1 MTNVTFT
8 AESERSGRTN
18 LETRCENESTGSA
31 GAEGLFF
38 FCEKLWFF
46 GGFFFLSD
54 MAYSPRVDNKTHCST
69 IQMCFSHTTLCS
81 GFCLRAELWFRAGQ
95 AACALQGRR
104 DLAEVLSP
112 CYVNPVAAKREGTT
126 QRHTQTARRDRQLA
140 SNQGR
145 LRRFSQVATPHMWDT
160 GRKPEAFID
169 EAFVSDRTG
178 KPCTHKF
185 M

>member
-1 MTNVTFT
+1 
-8 AESERSGRTN
+8 
-18 LETRCENESTGSA
+18 
-31 GAEGLFF
+31 
-38 FCEKLWFF
+38 
-46 GGFFFLSD
+46 
-54 MAYSPRVDNKTHCST
+54 MAYSPRVENKTHCST

-81 GFCLRAELWFRAGQ
+81 GSCLRAELRFRAGQ
-95 AACALQGRR
+95 AARALQGRR

-145 LRRFSQVATPHMWDT
+145 LRRFSQVAMAHMWDT
-160 GRKPEAFID
+160 GRKPEAYID

-178 KPCTHKF
+178 KPCSHKF
-185 M
+185 MSRQPPPQSAPS